1 MWQIIIAVLIS
12 LGSSL
17 IIGPLMIPA
26 LRRLKFGQSVR
37 DDGPKSHLRKQGTPT
52 MGGVMFFFSITLG
65 VIFLTKGLLM
75 YLLLLGTLGFGLIG
89 FADDYIKIVK
99 HRSLGLTPKQKI
111 VGQLAV
117 SLLMVYLAVGR
128 LGISTALVVPYF
140 GFTLELGWLYIP
152 FVVFVLVGTT
162 NAVNLTDGLDGLASG
177 VTMIVAVGFAL
188 MGYYSNQYTVTIFSA
203 ALAASCLG
211 FLFFNSYPA
220 KVFMGDTGSLALGG
234 AVAAL
239 AIVTKTELFLPIIGI
254 IYVAEVVSDIIQVA
268 VYKRTKRRVFKM
280 APLHHHFEL
289 CGWKE
294 QKVVFV
300 FWSVT
305 AIAVM
310 LTLFLYVHTI

>member
-1 MWQIIIAVLIS
+1 MWQIIIAMLIS

-37 DDGPKSHLRKQGTPT
+37 DDGPQSHLRKQGTPT

-65 VIFLTKGLLM
+65 VIFLTKGLLT
-75 YLLLLGTLGFGLIG
+75 YLLLLSTLGFGLIG

-99 HRSLGLTPKQKI
+99 HRSLGLKPMQKI
-111 VGQLAV
+111 IGQLAI
-117 SLLMVYLAVGR
+117 SLLVAYLAVYK
-128 LGISTALVVPYF
+128 LGISTALVVPYL
-140 GFTLELGWLYIP
+140 GITLELGWLYIP
-152 FVVFVLVGTT
+152 FIIFLLVGTT

-188 MGYYSNQYTVTIFSA
+188 MGYYSNMYTVTIFSA
-203 ALAASCLG
+203 VLAASCLG

-254 IYVAEVVSDIIQVA
+254 IYVAEVISDIIQVG
-268 VYKRTKRRVFKM
+268 VYKWKRKRVFKM

-305 AIAVM
+305 ALAVM
-310 LTLFLYVHTI
+310 LSLFLYVHTN